1 MDPARTEPTTIY
13 HVVALPYPGRG
24 HINPMMNLCKLIA
37 SRQPEILITFVV
49 TEEWLGHIGSEPKPD
64 NIRFGTIP
72 NVIPSELAP
81 AKDFSG
87 FLEAVSTK
95 TEAPFEVFLDHLEY
109 PTIAIVAD
117 TYLVWVPGFGNRRNI
132 PVASLWIMSAS
143 VFSIFHHFNLL
154 EKNGHFPVEL
164 SERGHEIVDY
174 IPGLPPIRLENIPTI
189 FYETS
194 KQNLHRSLE
203 CVGEVSKAQYLLF
216 TSVYELEAQVIDS
229 LQTEFP
235 FPVCAIGPAVPYF
248 QELSQSASAD
258 STTTSLNSPNYY
270 LEWLDS
276 QHAGSVLYFSLGSF
290 LSVSSTQM
298 DEIVAGVRNSGV
310 RFLFVTRG
318 EHLSDLF
325 KDGCG
330 PYGDDLDRMGIV
342 VPWCD
347 QLRVLSHS
355 SVGGFWTHCGF
366 NSTLE
371 ALYAGV
377 PMLTLP
383 IFWDQ
388 VTNSKQIVEDWR
400 VGCRVKR
407 EAGSDYLV
415 SREEISELVKRF
427 MDSDSDDK
435 KEMKKRAGEIQEFC
449 QVAISEGGSSE
460 TNLDVFVKDIISKSC
475 SYKST

>member
-1 MDPARTEPTTIY
+1 MDSARTEPTNVC

-24 HINPMMNLCKLIA
+24 HINPMMSLCKLLA

-49 TEEWLGHIGSEPKPD
+49 TEEWLGFIGSEPKPD
-64 NIRFGTIP
+64 NIRFGMIP
-72 NVIPSELAP
+72 NVIPSELGR

-95 TEAPFEVFLDHLEY
+95 TEAPFEEFLDHVEY
-109 PTIAIVAD
+109 PVIAIVAD

-132 PVASLWIMSAS
+132 PVASLWTMSAS
-143 VFSIFHHFNLL
+143 VFSIFYHFNLL

-164 SERGHEIVDY
+164 VERGHEIVDY
-174 IPGLPPIRLENIPTI
+174 IPGLPPTRLENIPTI
-189 FYETS
+189 FHQTS
-194 KQNLHRSLE
+194 KQNLHRALE
-203 CVGEVSKAQYLLF
+203 CVGEVSKAHYLLF
-216 TSVYELEAQVIDS
+216 TTVYELEAQVIDT
-229 LQTEFP
+229 LHAEFP
-235 FPVCAIGPAVPYF
+235 FPVYAIGPAIPYS
-248 QELSQSASAD
+248 QVLNQSASAA
-258 STTTSLNSPNYY
+258 STTTSLINSPNYY
-270 LEWLDS
+270 LQWLDS
-276 QHAGSVLYFSLGSF
+276 QPADSVLYVSLGSF
-290 LSVSSTQM
+290 LSVSSTQI

-310 RFLFVTRG
+310 RFLFVARG
-318 EHLSDLF
+318 EHLTDLF

-330 PYGDDLDRMGIV
+330 PCGDDQMV

-377 PMLTLP
+377 PMLTFP

-388 VTNSKQIVEDWR
+388 VPNSKQIVEDWK
-400 VGCRVKR
+400 VGWRVKR
-407 EAGSDYLV
+407 ETGSDNLV
-415 SREEISELVKRF
+415 SREEISKLVKRF
-427 MDSDSDDK
+427 MDSDTDDK
-435 KEMKKRAGEIQEFC
+435 KEMRKRAREIQEFC

-460 TNLDVFVKDIISKSC
+460 TNLEVFVNDIISKSF

>member
-1 MDPARTEPTTIY
+1 MDPARTEPTNVC

-24 HINPMMNLCKLIA
+24 HINPMMNLCKILA

-49 TEEWLGHIGSEPKPD
+49 TEEWLGFIGSEPKPD

-72 NVIPSELAP
+72 NVIPSELGR
-81 AKDFSG
+81 AKDIYG

-95 TEAPFEVFLDHLEY
+95 TEAPFEELLDRFEY
-109 PTIAIVAD
+109 QVTAIVAD
-117 TYLVWVPGFGNRRNI
+117 NYLVWVPGFGNRRNI
-132 PVASLWIMSAS
+132 PVASLWTMSAS
-143 VFSIFHHFNLL
+143 VFSIFHHFHLL

-174 IPGLPPIRLENIPTI
+174 IPGLPPTRLANLPTI
-189 FYETS
+189 FKAS
-194 KQNLHRSLE
+194 KQNLHRVLE
-203 CVGEVSKAQYLLF
+203 CPGEVSKAQYLLF

-229 LQTEFP
+229 IQDEFP
-235 FPVCAIGPAVPYF
+235 FPVYAIGPAIPYF
-248 QELSQSASAD
+248 QVLNQSASAA
-258 STTTSLNSPNYY
+258 STTTSLINTPNYY
-270 LEWLDS
+270 LQWLDS
-276 QHAGSVLYFSLGSF
+276 QPAGSVLYISLGSF

-298 DEIVAGVRNSGV
+298 DEIVAGVKNSGV
-310 RFLFVTRG
+310 RFLFVARG
-318 EHLSDLF
+318 EHLTDLF

-330 PYGDDLDRMGIV
+330 DIDDQIGMV

-377 PMLTLP
+377 PMLTFP

-388 VTNSKQIVEDWR
+388 VPNSKQIAEDWK

-407 EAGSDYLV
+407 ETGSEYLV

-435 KEMKKRAGEIQEFC
+435 KEIKKRAREIQELC
-449 QVAISEGGSSE
+449 RVAISEGGSSD
-460 TNLDVFVKDIISKSC
+460 TNLDVFVKDIISKSR

>member
-1 MDPARTEPTTIY
+1 METARTEPTNVC

-24 HINPMMNLCKLIA
+24 HINPMMNLCKVLA

-49 TEEWLGHIGSEPKPD
+49 TEEWLGFIRSEPKPD
-64 NIRFGTIP
+64 NIRFGMIP
-72 NVIPSELAP
+72 NVIPSELGR

-95 TEAPFEVFLDHLEY
+95 TEAPFEELLDRFDY
-109 PTIAIVAD
+109 QVTAIVAD

-132 PVASLWIMSAS
+132 PVASLWTMSAS
-143 VFSIFHHFNLL
+143 VFSIFHHFHLL

-174 IPGLPPIRLENIPTI
+174 IPGLPPTRLANLPTI
-189 FYETS
+189 FYQTS
-194 KQNLHRSLE
+194 KQNLHRALE
-203 CVGEVSKAQYLLF
+203 GVGEVSKAHYLFF
-216 TSVYELEAQVIDS
+216 TSVYELETQVIDS
-229 LQTEFP
+229 LQAEFP
-235 FPVCAIGPAVPYF
+235 FPVYAIGPTIPY
-248 QELSQSASAD
+248 SQLNQSDSAASP
-258 STTTSLNSPNYY
+258 TTSLNSPNYY
-270 LEWLDS
+270 LQWLDS
-276 QHAGSVLYFSLGSF
+276 QPAGSVLYVSLGSF
-290 LSVSSTQM
+290 LSVSRTQM
-298 DEIVAGVRNSGV
+298 DEIVAGVKNSGV
-310 RFLFVTRG
+310 RFLFVARG
-318 EHLSDLF
+318 EHLTNLF

-330 PYGDDLDRMGIV
+330 NIEDQMGMV

-377 PMLTLP
+377 PMLTFP

-388 VTNSKQIVEDWR
+388 VPNSKQIAEDWK

-407 EAGSDYLV
+407 ETGSEYLV

-435 KEMKKRAGEIQEFC
+435 KEMKKRAREIQEFC
-449 QVAISEGGSSE
+449 QVAISEGGSSD
-460 TNLDVFVKDIISKSC
+460 TNLDVFVKDIISKSY